1 MYSKQDEIENATDE
15 PTSGVEWSR
24 GIFVSASDD
33 DEITSKSGDGTK
45 VLQNNKN
52 RNKKQED
59 TSRID
64 TGTTSTIT
72 DKFTWMKNRHK
83 WEWWQKARQPRQPW
97 SSPLTSRR
105 RRRRRRRRLLNIE
118 A

>member
-1 MYSKQDEIENATDE
+1 MENATDE

-33 DEITSKSGDGTK
+33 EEIGTSGEGGDRDPS
-45 VLQNNKN
+45 VLQ
-52 RNKKQED
+52 QD

-64 TGTTSTIT
+64 TGTTSTIA
-72 DKFTWMKNRHK
+72 DKFNWMKNRHK

-97 SSPLTSRR
+97 SSPVVSGRR
-105 RRRRRRRRLLNIE
+105 RKRRRRRLVNLK

>member
-45 VLQNNKN
+45 VLKNNKN
-52 RNKKQED
+52 RNKQQED

-72 DKFTWMKNRHK
+72 NKFYWMKN
-83 WEWWQKARQPRQPW
+83 
-97 SSPLTSRR
+97 
-105 RRRRRRRRLLNIE
+105 
-118 A
+118 

>member
-1 MYSKQDEIENATDE
+1 MENATDE

-33 DEITSKSGDGTK
+33 EGITSGEGGDPELVIVGG
-45 VLQNNKN
+45 Q
-52 RNKKQED
+52 QD

-64 TGTTSTIT
+64 TGTTSTIA
-72 DKFTWMKNRHK
+72 DKFNWMKNRHK

-97 SSPLTSRR
+97 SSPVVAGRR
-105 RRRRRRRRLLNIE
+105 RKRRRRRLVNLKT
-118 A
+118 